1 MIKPGTKVVLVV
13 LLTIVT
19 VLQVVFL
26 AAYYLLSP
34 EARSS
39 VGASAAERGVIWF
52 TSCGTEDL
60 GVVVARVRTAV
71 VYITGH
77 PSTSQATLPAKTAIS
92 FAPASLTGDKMGS
105 GMIFDAA
112 GYILT
117 NYHVVGQLSDI
128 RVSLFADREHVYPAE
143 IIACDPQK
151 DLAVIKINAAFSLP
165 AVTLGNSAM
174 MEAADEVL
182 AIGCPFSLEQS
193 VSHGI
198 ISDTK
203 RTVTIE
209 GRNYIDLIQT
219 DAAINSGNSGGPLV
233 NLNGEVIG
241 INVAIYAP
249 SRVYCGVGF
258 AIPINQAKLLLMK
271 VKYLKGGS

>member
-1 MIKPGTKVVLVV
+1 MIKAGNKIVLIIF
-13 LLTIVT
+13 LTIVT
-19 VLQVVFL
+19 VAQLVFL
-26 AAYYLLSP
+26 TGYYLLSP
-34 EARSS
+34 EARP
-39 VGASAAERGVIWF
+39 ASGE
-52 TSCGTEDL
+52 TGTENSIVRLASYETKDL
-60 GVVVARVRTAV
+60 GVVAAMVRPAV

-77 PSTSQATLPAKTAIS
+77 PSTSENTLPPQGPIS
-92 FAPASLTGDKMGS
+92 FAPASLTSDRMGS
-105 GMIFDAA
+105 GMIFDTA

-117 NYHVVGQLSDI
+117 NYHVVADMTDI
-128 RVSLFADREHVYPAE
+128 RVTIFGDQEHAYPGE
-143 IIACDPQK
+143 IIALDPQE
-151 DLAVIKINAAFSLP
+151 DLAVIKINTPFSLP
-165 AVTLGNSAM
+165 AVTLGNSDM
-174 MEAADEVL
+174 MEAADKVL

-203 RTVTIE
+203 RTVTID
-209 GRNYIDLIQT
+209 GRNYTDLIQT

-258 AIPINQAKLLLMK
+258 AIPINKAKLLLIK
-271 VKYLKGGS
+271 VK

>member
-1 MIKPGTKVVLVV
+1 MIKPGTKVLFVV

-19 VLQVVFL
+19 VVQVVFL

-34 EARSS
+34 EARSA
-39 VGASAAERGVIWF
+39 VGASAAERGVIRL
-52 TSCGTEDL
+52 TSCATEDL
-60 GVVVARVRTAV
+60 GAVVARVRPAV

-105 GMIFDAA
+105 GMIFDTA

-117 NYHVVGQLSDI
+117 NYHVVGQLTDI
-128 RVSLFADREHVYPAE
+128 RVSLFADREHAYPAE

-209 GRNYIDLIQT
+209 GRNYTDLIQT

>member
-1 MIKPGTKVVLVV
+1 MAKPGIKILLLV
-13 LLTIVT
+13 LLLIMT
-19 VLQVVFL
+19 VVQVVFL
-26 AAYYLLSP
+26 AGYYLLTP
-34 EARSS
+34 EARSAVAAS
-39 VGASAAERGVIWF
+39 GAEPGVIQL

-60 GVVVARVRTAV
+60 GVVVARVRSAV

-77 PSTSQATLPAKTAIS
+77 PSTSNSTSPPKGPMF
-92 FAPASLTGDKMGS
+92 FAPATLTGDRMGS
-105 GMIFDAA
+105 GIIFDSK

-117 NYHVVGQLSDI
+117 NYHVVANLTDI
-128 RVSLFADREHVYPAE
+128 RVSLFGDQEHTYPAE
-143 IIACDPQK
+143 VIVLDPQK
-151 DLAVIKINAAFSLP
+151 DLAVIKINTAFSLP
-165 AVTLGNSAM
+165 VVTLGNSDM
-174 MEAADEVL
+174 MEVTDEVL

-198 ISDTK
+198 VSDAK

-209 GRNYIDLIQT
+209 GRNYADLIQT
-219 DAAINSGNSGGPLV
+219 DAAINSGNSGGALV

-258 AIPINQAKLLLMK
+258 AIPINQAKSLLMK
-271 VKYLKGGS
+271 VQYLKGGS

>member
-1 MIKPGTKVVLVV
+1 MIKPGTKVLLIV

-19 VLQVVFL
+19 VVQVVFL
-26 AAYYLLSP
+26 AGYYLLLP
-34 EARSS
+34 EARWA
-39 VGASAAERGVIWF
+39 VGASGTENSIVRL
-52 TSCGTEDL
+52 TSYEIEDL
-60 GVVVARVRTAV
+60 GVAVARVRPAV

-77 PSTSQATLPAKTAIS
+77 PSTSKSALPTRSAIS
-92 FAPASLTGDKMGS
+92 FAPASLTGDRMGS

-117 NYHVVGQLSDI
+117 NYHVVADMTDI
-128 RVSLFADREHVYPAE
+128 RVTLFADREHAYPAE
-143 IIACDPQK
+143 MIACDPQK

-165 AVTLGNSAM
+165 AVTLGNSDM

-198 ISDTK
+198 VSDTK

-209 GRNYIDLIQT
+209 GRNYVDLIQT

-233 NLNGEVIG
+233 NSNGEVIG
-241 INVAIYAP
+241 VNVAIYAP

-271 VKYLKGGS
+271 IKYLKGGS